1 MIMFIVP
8 RLSRGTLG
16 RIVAAFRV
24 RLRRFRSKEAGR
36 YHPERH
42 YMRGPG
48 PRALAKGGPEVH
60 GRGPD
65 GT

>member
-8 RLSRGTLG
+8 RLSRGPLG

-24 RLRRFRSKEAGR
+24 RLRRLRSTESER

-48 PRALAKGGPEVH
+48 PRALAKGSSEAH
-60 GRGPD
+60 GRGSD